1 MTIANGAR
9 ASDLGMTPADA
20 PLPLTATRRRATILP
35 MAHAEPGLR
44 VDSDRLQLAVDRL
57 DRLAIRMEAEA
68 RKWQPGRI
76 EQRIGQVGAD
86 PVSVQ
91 LRKNMVTM
99 AIRQGQWL
107 TEYAAQLRL
116 AHQALAA
123 QKQAYEHH
131 ELHAARTLSAL

>member
-1 MTIANGAR
+1 LTIANGAR

-57 DRLAIRMEAEA
+57 DRLATRVEQEALM
-68 RKWQPGRI
+68 WQPTLI
-76 EQRIGQVGAD
+76 ERRIGVVGTD
-86 PVSVQ
+86 PVSAQ
-91 LRKNMVTM
+91 LRRNMVTM
-99 AIRQGQWL
+99 AIRKGQWL

-131 ELHAARTLSAL
+131 ERVVADELRAL

>member
-1 MTIANGAR
+1 MTQAG
-9 ASDLGMTPADA
+9 
-20 PLPLTATRRRATILP
+20 
-35 MAHAEPGLR
+35 PGLR
-44 VDSDRLQLAVDRL
+44 VDPEALQLAVDRL
-57 DRLAIRMEAEA
+57 ARLATKVEEEAL
-68 RKWQPGRI
+68 KWQEDQI
-76 EQRIGQVGAD
+76 EQRIGQVGTD
-86 PVSVQ
+86 PVSIQ

-131 ELHAARTLSAL
+131 ELHAARTLRAM